1 MNVESTASLV
11 EWLHENREP
20 FRIVGNGTWLGAGRP
35 VPASRHL
42 SVQPI
47 TGVVEY
53 VPGDLTMTVRAGT
66 RHAEL
71 DAITRR
77 EGQWLGLDPV
87 MCAGGTIGATIATA
101 SAGPLVHS
109 IGAVR
114 DIVLGLETVA
124 GNGIVSRGGGKV
136 VKNVAGYDLVRLH
149 TGAFGTLG
157 IITEV
162 SLRLRAL
169 PEVDE
174 TVALELDARTPLL
187 AHLVRFR
194 NLTLSPLTIELVG
207 ASMAEQLGLSA
218 CAHFVVRLG
227 GNEPRVNAQRAL
239 LSALGTLQAV
249 PGAFWQAVNVFEG
262 AIGTAGLAVARVSH
276 RPSQLADVWSHV
288 HAAISSA
295 KAAPFFMRATVSRGN
310 IRVVLPHA
318 DGESD
323 QQFVAALTSIAQTI
337 TPPGGHVVWEQL
349 PVHVWPY
356 IPSAVADPLS
366 HGLQRTFDPDGRCN
380 PGILG
385 APWTK

>member
-1 MNVESTASLV
+1 
-11 EWLHENREP
+11 
-20 FRIVGNGTWLGAGRP
+20 
-35 VPASRHL
+35 
-42 SVQPI
+42 
-47 TGVVEY
+47 
-53 VPGDLTMTVRAGT
+53 
-66 RHAEL
+66 
-71 DAITRR
+71 
-77 EGQWLGLDPV
+77 
-87 MCAGGTIGATIATA
+87 
-101 SAGPLVHS
+101 
-109 IGAVR
+109 
-114 DIVLGLETVA
+114 
-124 GNGIVSRGGGKV
+124 
-136 VKNVAGYDLVRLH
+136 
-149 TGAFGTLG
+149 
-157 IITEV
+157 
-162 SLRLRAL
+162 
-169 PEVDE
+169 
-174 TVALELDARTPLL
+174 
-187 AHLVRFR
+187 
-194 NLTLSPLTIELVG
+194 
-207 ASMAEQLGLSA
+207 MAEQLGLSA